1 MAGFPIGKKK
11 TCPPNPF
18 PLSLVR
24 HLSNRLSGLK
34 DWGKGLFWRLV
45 AIKNHRM
52 NWRLVAGC
60 LLVLLLVVV
69 VVVVLVLV
77 LVLVLVV
84 VEAVEA
90 MRNVAARR
98 IIFGMTAKV
107 KRLQVSSDL
116 CDQGSPGWSFYGDYT
131 IQLYRDDNKPL

>member
-1 MAGFPIGKKK
+1 M

-60 LLVLLLVVV
+60 LLVLVVV
-69 VVVVLVLV
+69 VVVV
-77 LVLVLVV
+77 VV
-84 VEAVEA
+84 EAVEAVEA

-116 CDQGSPGWSFYGDYT
+116 CDQESPGWSFYVDYT
-131 IQLYRDDNKPL
+131 TQLYRDDNKPL